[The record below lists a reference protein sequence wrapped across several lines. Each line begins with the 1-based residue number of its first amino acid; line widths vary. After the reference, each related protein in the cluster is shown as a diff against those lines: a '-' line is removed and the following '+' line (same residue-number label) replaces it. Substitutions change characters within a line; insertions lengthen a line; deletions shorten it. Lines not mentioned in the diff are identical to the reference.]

1 MEDTGPHEDDLRVL
15 AITYYLAEYQA
26 LIGKLKESNH
36 LIHQGVSICARKHVT
51 YFLPR
56 LKVLEAQNALDQG
69 DDPQE
74 IANLLND
81 ALAFARLNRNNVV
94 QVQVAALKKNYR
106 KVLAN

>member
-1 MEDTGPHEDDLRVL
+1 M
-15 AITYYLAEYQA
+15 
-26 LIGKLKESNH
+26 
-36 LIHQGVSICARKHVT
+36 
-51 YFLPR
+51 
-56 LKVLEAQNALDQG
+56 LEAQNALDQG
-69 DDPQE
+69 GDPQE